1 VIGEK
6 VPDCMSAVTV
16 SVTALGTRDAV
27 GGGGVRAYH
36 DRKRSE
42 GKTHSRAVIA
52 VTRRQFNAL
61 WAMLRDHATYQ
72 RRSGLKT
79 SISIRYLPER
89 IGARPWP
96 PIARWCRHASTAA
109 VDRDH

>member
-16 SVTALGTRDAV
+16 GVTAIGTSDAV

-42 GKTHSRAVIA
+42 GK
-52 VTRRQFNAL
+52 
-61 WAMLRDHATYQ
+61 WPD
-72 RRSGLKT
+72 
-79 SISIRYLPER
+79 PEN
-89 IGARPWP
+89 
-96 PIARWCRHASTAA
+96 
-109 VDRDH
+109 